1 MSRSPLLFAAACLVA
16 AAPAFSD
23 EWSHR
28 YTVAGRPDVQLKTG
42 DGSVRVETGTGQDVE
57 VVLTTEGWTIG
68 EGGVTVT
75 ESQTGNRVSVAVREP
90 HGSWSGRRT
99 IRLVVRMPREADL
112 AVQTGDGPID
122 AQPVAGKVSLTTGD
136 GSITAQGLKG
146 EIRLQTGDG
155 SIKADGLDGR
165 LQASTGDGS
174 MNLRGRFDGL
184 ELTTGDG
191 HIEAAAEAGSKVAQ
205 PWSLS
210 SGDGSVV
217 LRVPADLSAD
227 VEAHSG
233 DGHIELGAAVA
244 VTGAVSTHDVRGKL
258 GAGGAPLRLHTGD
271 GSIRLQKL

>member
-1 MSRSPLLFAAACLVA
+1 V

-23 EWSHR
+23 EWSRR

-42 DGSVRVETGTGQDVE
+42 DGSVRVETGTAKDVE
-57 VVLTTEGWTIG
+57 VVVTTEGWKIG

-75 ESQTGNRVSVAVREP
+75 ESQAGDRVSVAVREP
-90 HGSWSGRRT
+90 QGHWSGRHA

-122 AQPVAGKVSLTTGD
+122 AQPVSGKVSLTTGD
-136 GSITAQGLKG
+136 GPITAQGLRG

-155 SIKADGLDGR
+155 PIKAAGLDGR
-165 LQASTGDGS
+165 LKASTGDGS
-174 MNLRGRFDGL
+174 MELRGRFDGL
-184 ELTTGDG
+184 ELSSGDG
-191 HIEAAAEAGSKVAQ
+191 HIDAAAEAGSKVAQ
-205 PWSLS
+205 PWSIS
-210 SGDGSVV
+210 TGDGGVV
-217 LRVPADLSAD
+217 LKVSDDLSAD

-233 DGHIELGAAVA
+233 DGSIELGAAVA
-244 VTGAVSTHDVRGKL
+244 VTGTVNGHNVRGKL